1 MDLQD
6 NYIVTSHGGS
16 ASNFISNF
24 AYPIR
29 VNRGHKIALKSIC
42 YGPKWNVTDKNNRL
56 WFDVENKDP
65 HIEYATIENGWYA
78 GTYDLFRAISEA
90 VNAWTDVYNAKTSSK
105 LHHSIVAL
113 YTQGSFN
120 DVKLTFDKN
129 CTALHRAENVDSIL
143 NFIQI
148 QYGNY
153 EEISTELSYFSEHY
167 PAFVYAN
174 VVENSYI
181 NNKASRLL
189 AIIPMQSGYTDGST
203 GHHFYVFN
211 SPSYYNFGIREFSH
225 IVFQLIDENGELI
238 DFDPKFKTII
248 ALEVFKP
255 LDISL

>member
-6 NYIVTSHGGS
+6 NYIVTSHEGS
-16 ASNFISNF
+16 ASNFVSNF

-29 VNRGHKIALKSIC
+29 VGRGHKIALKSIC
-42 YGPKWNVTDKNNRL
+42 YGPKWNVTDKNNKL
-56 WFDVENKDP
+56 WLDVEDKEP
-65 HIEYATIENGWYA
+65 HVEYATIKNGWYA
-78 GTYDLFRAISEA
+78 GTYDLFIAISKA
-90 VNAWTDVYNAKTSSK
+90 VNVWTDVFNEKTGNNLEHSK
-105 LHHSIVAL
+105 VGL
-113 YTQGSFN
+113 YTTGSLD
-120 DVKLTFDKN
+120 DVKLIFSAH
-129 CTALHRAENVDSIL
+129 CGAVHSAENVGIL
-143 NFIQI
+143 SLFQFS
-148 QYGNY
+148 YGNY
-153 EEISTELSYFSEHY
+153 TEIVTALTYFSEHY

-189 AIIPMQSGYTDGST
+189 AIIPMQSGYIDGST
-203 GHHFYVFN
+203 GYHFYVFS

-255 LDISL
+255 LNISL